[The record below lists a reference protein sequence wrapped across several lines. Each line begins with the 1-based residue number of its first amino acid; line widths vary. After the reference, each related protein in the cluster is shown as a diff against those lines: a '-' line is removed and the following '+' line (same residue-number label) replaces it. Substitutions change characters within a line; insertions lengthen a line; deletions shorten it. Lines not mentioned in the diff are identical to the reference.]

1 MAMNAIRHSLLNEP
15 LGFLPVTNLDGE
27 TGLVMGGNGE
37 AEDLAP
43 HEVGRGVDGGFGVEK
58 ARDGP
63 WLSERLLPSSE
74 VSRGVARTSCPLLS
88 DGEGCGEDRAAK

>member
-1 MAMNAIRHSLLNEP
+1 MAINAIRHSLLNEP
-15 LGFLPVTNLDGE
+15 LGFLPVTNLDGD
-27 TGLVMGGNGE
+27 TGLVMRGSGE

-43 HEVGRGVDGGFGVEK
+43 HEVGRGVDGGVGVEK

-74 VSRGVARTSCPLLS
+74 VSRGVARTSCPVPLDIG
-88 DGEGCGEDRAAK
+88 DGGENRAAK